1 MNNKGARTLGING
14 FGRIG
19 KLSLW
24 HHVGRKYFDTI
35 VINVGREVGKSFQDI
50 IHYLER
56 DTTYGHLDSFLHGYQ
71 AKSVVSDVDE
81 ASASLNINGVK
92 VKILKNHRNPKD
104 IEWAEHN
111 AKIVVDT
118 TGQFL
123 DPSLGADAPKGSIR
137 GHIEA
142 GAHKVIASAPFKL
155 KKGVVMPDDAVTTVM
170 GINDE
175 DYDPIRHNI
184 ISNASCTTTCLSHMI
199 KPLLDYFGIGRILSA
214 SMATVHAATG
224 SQQVLDRLP
233 KTGASDLRKNRSIM
247 NNIILTTTGAAKA
260 LQLVIPEMSTIGFI
274 AESVRIPTATGSL
287 IILVMNFQEELN
299 TKPIRRSM
307 INSIYENTV
316 KSNTNGYLKYT
327 DKQNVSSDI
336 IGTPRAAAVIEG
348 HETHTRTG
356 SININLEHVRGI
368 DKNILDM
375 IKDQV
380 TSIQVTQAVIYG
392 WYDNEMASYVN
403 ILGDRTVSIAEA
415 MH

>member
-1 MNNKGARTLGING
+1 MNTKSSITLGING
-14 FGRIG
+14 LGRIG

-24 HHVGRKYFDTI
+24 HHAGRKYFDSI
-35 VINVGREVGKSFQDI
+35 VINVGREVGMSFQDI
-50 IHYLER
+50 IHYIER
-56 DTTYGHLDSFLHGYQ
+56 DTTYGRLESFLNGYQ
-71 AKSVVSDVDE
+71 SKSVISDVDE
-81 ASASLNINGVK
+81 AAGSLNVNGSK
-92 VKILKNHRNPKD
+92 VKILRNNRNPKD
-104 IEWAEHN
+104 IEWAQHN
-111 AKIVVDT
+111 ARIVVDT

-123 DPSLGADAPKGSIR
+123 DPSLGADEPKGSIR

-142 GAHKVIASAPFKL
+142 GAQKVIASAPFKL
-155 KKGVVMPDDAVTTVM
+155 KEGVAMPEDTVTTVM
-170 GINDE
+170 GINDG
-175 DYDPIRHNI
+175 DYDPVKHNI

-199 KPLLDYFGIGRILSA
+199 KPLIDSFGIERILSA

-233 KTGASDLRKNRSIM
+233 KTSATDLRKNRSIM

-260 LQLVIPEMSTIGFI
+260 LQLVIPEMATIGFI

-299 TKPIRRSM
+299 KKPIRRDM
-307 INSIYENTV
+307 INSIYENAE
-316 KSNTNGYLKYT
+316 KSNTNGYLMYS

-348 HETHTRTG
+348 HETHARTG
-356 SININLEHVRGI
+356 AININLEHVRGI

-375 IKDQV
+375 IKNQV

-403 ILGDRTVSIAEA
+403 ILGDRIVSIAEA

>member
-1 MNNKGARTLGING
+1 MNTNISRALGING

-24 HHVGRKYFDTI
+24 HHAGRKYFDTI
-35 VINVGREVGKSFQDI
+35 VINIGREVGTSFQDI
-50 IHYLER
+50 IHYIER
-56 DTTYGHLDSFLHGYQ
+56 DTSYGRLEAFLNGYQ
-71 AKSVVSDVDE
+71 AKSAISDVDE
-81 ASASLNINGVK
+81 AAGSLNVNGVK
-92 VKILKNHRNPKD
+92 VKILRNHRNPKD
-104 IEWAEHN
+104 IEWAQHN
-111 AKIVVDT
+111 ARIVVDT

-123 DPSLGADAPKGSIR
+123 DPSLGADAPKGAIR

-142 GAHKVIASAPFKL
+142 GAQKVIASAPFKL
-155 KKGVVMPDDAVTTVM
+155 KEGAAMPKDAVTTVM
-170 GINDE
+170 GINDG
-175 DYDPIRHNI
+175 DYDPIKHHI

-199 KPLLDYFGIGRILSA
+199 KPLIDYFGIDRILSA

-233 KTGASDLRKNRSIM
+233 KKDARDLRKSRSIM

-260 LQLVIPEMSTIGFI
+260 LQLVIPEMATIGFI

-299 TKPIRRSM
+299 KKPIRRDM
-307 INSIYENTV
+307 INSIYENAT
-316 KSNTNGYLKYT
+316 KSNTNGYLLYS

-403 ILGDRTVSIAEA
+403 MLGDRIVSIAEA

>member
-1 MNNKGARTLGING
+1 MNTKSSITLGING
-14 FGRIG
+14 LGRIG

-24 HHVGRKYFDTI
+24 HHAGRKYFDSI
-35 VINVGREVGKSFQDI
+35 VINVGREVGRSFQDI
-50 IHYLER
+50 IHYIER
-56 DTTYGHLDSFLHGYQ
+56 DTTYGRLESFLNGYQ
-71 AKSVVSDVDE
+71 SKSVISDVDE
-81 ASASLNINGVK
+81 AAGSLNVNGLK
-92 VKILKNHRNPKD
+92 VKILRNNRNPKD
-104 IEWAEHN
+104 IEWAQHN
-111 AKIVVDT
+111 ARIVVDT

-123 DPSLGADAPKGSIR
+123 DPSLGADEPKGSIR

-142 GAHKVIASAPFKL
+142 GAQKVIASAPFKL
-155 KKGVVMPDDAVTTVM
+155 KEGVAMPEDTVTTVM
-170 GINDE
+170 GINDG
-175 DYDPIRHNI
+175 DYDPVKHNI

-199 KPLLDYFGIGRILSA
+199 KPLIDSFGIERILSA

-233 KTGASDLRKNRSIM
+233 KTSATDLRKNRSIM

-260 LQLVIPEMSTIGFI
+260 LQLVIPEMATIGFI

-299 TKPIRRSM
+299 KKPIRRDM
-307 INSIYENTV
+307 INSIYENAE
-316 KSNTNGYLKYT
+316 KSNTNGYLMYS

-348 HETHTRTG
+348 HETHARTG
-356 SININLEHVRGI
+356 AININLEHVRGI

-375 IKDQV
+375 IKNQV

-403 ILGDRTVSIAEA
+403 ILGDRIVSIAEA